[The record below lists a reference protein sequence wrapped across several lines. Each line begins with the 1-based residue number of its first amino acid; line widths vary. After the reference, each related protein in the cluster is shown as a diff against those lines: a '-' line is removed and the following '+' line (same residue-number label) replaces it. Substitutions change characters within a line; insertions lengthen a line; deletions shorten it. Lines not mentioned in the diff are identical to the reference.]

1 MKTKELLTVEFRYN
15 NYVPHNDFETGY
27 KTKTITLGV
36 FDTLEEAI
44 TEGNK
49 ALEVLS
55 KSFNIKERFKLR
67 GLFGR
72 PDRLVTDSKMGL
84 FAKIEQ
90 LRFNDL
96 SETVTEVFAALERYK
111 VYRAEQQD

>member
-15 NYVPHNDFETGY
+15 DYTPHNEFETGY

-44 TEGNK
+44 AEGNK
-49 ALEVLS
+49 ALEILS
-55 KSFNIKERFKLR
+55 KSVKIKERFKLR

-72 PDRLVTDSKMGL
+72 PDRLVTNNQMWI

-96 SETVTEVFAALERYK
+96 SETVTEVFAALKRYK
-111 VYRAEQQD
+111 DYKESEQD